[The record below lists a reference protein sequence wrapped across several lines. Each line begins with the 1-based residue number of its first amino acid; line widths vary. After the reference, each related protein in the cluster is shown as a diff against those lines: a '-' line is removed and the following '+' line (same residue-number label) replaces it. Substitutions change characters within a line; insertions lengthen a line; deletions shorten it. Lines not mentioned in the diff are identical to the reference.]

1 MPKIPQMN
9 AGNRP
14 SSVVTGGNAGS
25 VTSEAMARVSD
36 VFGVAADVAS
46 NIELAERKRIA
57 DAWAKK
63 QKIIDT
69 LDAGVRTGDFEEA
82 ARGLSESLK
91 EQYADNP
98 LEAAEGFRKDA
109 QKLAE
114 DHVSSVPKN
123 NRAVQL
129 ELAQATQT
137 RITMMT
143 RDLHDWASAKQTQNA
158 KGNMAL
164 LANSTI
170 NGAASYASAGQLAA
184 GIQAAEVKLA
194 PFLQVA
200 YGAKAGEEWNKITAG
215 MAKMYADNAAAKDP
229 LLLAD
234 ELDKSPLLKKHMD
247 PNDYAAAKDAAVS
260 GYSGLRDRMLYDQ
273 ARAAFQNGEK
283 LARLVGSEEF
293 PTVALKQENAL
304 IERRK
309 NIAVGAGEGA
319 KLKEGDRKTAIA
331 KIDAELG
338 RIKALKS
345 IAYKQADVTATD
357 DPALLDEIV
366 RYQDELFGKD
376 AKKSAAR
383 NLDLLVAQQDRLI
396 AARDAKRI
404 SYGKFQTLFDDVSMA
419 YKAAEDKEGGNTGHG
434 LFWLFTNAREAGNSE
449 LNRQFKDRFSGLSA
463 DTKAGVRVA
472 YIRRLQDLQRRK
484 GEGTE
489 ITEAEG
495 KQAALQALSLEAG
508 ISIPGAFK

>member
-1 MPKIPQMN
+1 MN
-9 AGNRP
+9 LGNRP
-14 SSVVTGGNAGS
+14 SAVVTGGGS
-25 VTSEAMARVSD
+25 DNVASEAMARVAD
-36 VFGVAADVAS
+36 VLGTAADVAS
-46 NIELAERKRIA
+46 NAELRERERLAKIWAE
-57 DAWAKK
+57 K
-63 QKIIDT
+63 QKIVDT

-82 ARGLSESLK
+82 ARGLSESFK

-98 LEAAEGFRKDA
+98 LDAAENFRKEA
-109 QKLAE
+109 QTLAKT
-114 DHVSSVPKN
+114 HVDGGTNP
-123 NRAVQL
+123 AVKL

-170 NGAASYASAGQLAA
+170 NGAAAYSSAGELSA

-200 YGAKAGEEWNKITAG
+200 YGAKADEEWGRITSG
-215 MAKMYADNAAAKDP
+215 MAKMYADNAAAKNP
-229 LLLAD
+229 LLLAE
-234 ELDKSPLLKKHMD
+234 ELDKSPLLKKHLA

-260 GYSGLRDRMLYDQ
+260 GYNGLRDRMLYDQ
-273 ARAAFQNGEK
+273 ARAAFQNGEE

-293 PTVALKQENAL
+293 PTVALKRENAL

-309 NIAVGAGEGA
+309 NIAIGAGEGA
-319 KLKEGDRKTAIA
+319 KLKEGDRKSAIA

-338 RIKALKS
+338 RIKALKA

-357 DPALLDEIV
+357 DPVLLDELT
-366 RYQDELFGKD
+366 RYQDELFGKK
-376 AKKSAAR
+376 AKRSAKE

-404 SYGKFQTLFDDVSMA
+404 TYGKFQTLFDDVSTA
-419 YKAAEDKEGGNTGHG
+419 YKAAEKRESGDTGF
-434 LFWLFTNAREAGNSE
+434 LWWQNARQAGNDE
-449 LNRQFKDRFSGLSA
+449 LNRQFDDRFAGLSA
-463 DTKAGVRVA
+463 DIKSQVRVA

-484 GEGTE
+484 GEGAE

-495 KQAALQALSLEAG
+495 VQAALQALSLESG
-508 ISIPGAFK
+508 RNIPGAFK